1 MNNKKN
7 KFFMIMLTVTSFTN
21 FVLVSLFMP
30 VLVVPSIFIM
40 ILFIIIVADVNYDF
54 KNKENEGSK

>member
-7 KFFMIMLTVTSFTN
+7 KFFLIMLTVTSFTN

-54 KNKENEGSK
+54 KNKENEGRK